1 MKITKL
7 SRRQT
12 QIIIITTGLLLFLI
26 TIVYSVKTDIKAVA
40 RQMDETLKY
49 VKEQC
54 YIYNRYNEA
63 SQTKGL
69 IRAIE
74 NAQQVNRNLTY
85 TKDEVTK
92 DKLKTY
98 AEEQKLTGIIILDVN
113 GKVKCEYSTD
123 NLNSRALQNEIQKK
137 TVLDVVAYPEK
148 HMLQVSF
155 LRMDH
160 RWIWLHM
167 DVLTKK
173 GIIITFIHTT
183 AEYARNYNLT
193 IQSLFSGYDTYSSGM
208 IVVTDGKNVVASN
221 DENLIGLSSEGIN
234 IIQQVKQK
242 PANKLVRVS
251 DRKCRYIGRMTK
263 GRDYYVYMFIDEQM
277 AFASVFK
284 NLLVVLLLYIFVVA
298 SVFAFRRRSNAQLL
312 KIQMM
317 QEEAYKQKLLQEAQ
331 RADMANNAKTE
342 FLQRMSHDIRTP
354 INGIRGMIEVA
365 DYYKDDLKKQ
375 DECRRKI
382 WDASGYLLELI
393 NEVLDMSKL
402 ESEEIVLENKDF
414 DINRLLH
421 EIREVIEKQVYERG
435 ISLSEKEY
443 NLEYRYLNGSP
454 VHLKRILMNIIS
466 NAVKYNKEKGEILL
480 SYYETQADDR
490 HILFEFHCKD
500 TGVGMSKEFQNH
512 IFEPF
517 TQETGGA
524 RSVYGGTGLGM
535 PITKKLVEK
544 MGGTI
549 KFKSEKNVGTT
560 FMVQLPFLIS
570 ADMKQSERQEDDVSI
585 EGMRIL
591 LAEDNELNMEIAE
604 FLLTN
609 AGAENYKGLQTVKE
623 AVEAFEKSGV
633 GEINVILMDIMMP
646 VMDGLEATREIRTM
660 NRSDASA
667 VVIIAM
673 TANAFA
679 EDKSKAL
686 KAGMDEYLTKPLESE
701 KLIHALSRYKY
712 N

>member
-1 MKITKL
+1 MDIWRWIKLKITKL
-7 SRRQT
+7 SRRQI

-69 IRAIE
+69 MRAIE

-85 TKDEVTK
+85 TK

-137 TVLDVVAYPEK
+137 TVLDVVAYPRKTYAASIVLEDGS
-148 HMLQVSF
+148 QVDLAAYGRS
-155 LRMDH
+155 DE
-160 RWIWLHM
+160 
-167 DVLTKK
+167 K
-173 GIIITFIHTT
+173 GIIITFYHTS

-193 IQSLFSGYDTYSSGM
+193 IQSLLSGYDTYSSGM

-234 IIQQVKQK
+234 IIQQEKQK
-242 PANKLVRVS
+242 PVNKLVRVS

-284 NLLVVLLLYIFVVA
+284 NLLVVLLLYIFVAA

-365 DYYKDDLKKQ
+365 DYYKDD
-375 DECRRKI
+375 
-382 WDASGYLLELI
+382 
-393 NEVLDMSKL
+393 
-402 ESEEIVLENKDF
+402 
-414 DINRLLH
+414 
-421 EIREVIEKQVYERG
+421 
-435 ISLSEKEY
+435 
-443 NLEYRYLNGSP
+443 
-454 VHLKRILMNIIS
+454 
-466 NAVKYNKEKGEILL
+466 
-480 SYYETQADDR
+480 
-490 HILFEFHCKD
+490 
-500 TGVGMSKEFQNH
+500 
-512 IFEPF
+512 
-517 TQETGGA
+517 
-524 RSVYGGTGLGM
+524 
-535 PITKKLVEK
+535 
-544 MGGTI
+544 
-549 KFKSEKNVGTT
+549 
-560 FMVQLPFLIS
+560 
-570 ADMKQSERQEDDVSI
+570 
-585 EGMRIL
+585 
-591 LAEDNELNMEIAE
+591 
-604 FLLTN
+604 
-609 AGAENYKGLQTVKE
+609 
-623 AVEAFEKSGV
+623 
-633 GEINVILMDIMMP
+633 
-646 VMDGLEATREIRTM
+646 
-660 NRSDASA
+660 
-667 VVIIAM
+667 
-673 TANAFA
+673 
-679 EDKSKAL
+679 
-686 KAGMDEYLTKPLESE
+686 
-701 KLIHALSRYKY
+701 
-712 N
+712 

>member
-12 QIIIITTGLLLFLI
+12 QIIVITAGLILFLI

-69 IRAIE
+69 MRAIE

-85 TKDEVTK
+85 IKDEVTE

-98 AEEQKLTGIIILDVN
+98 AEEQRLTGIIILDAN

-123 NLNSRALQNEIQKK
+123 DLNSWALQDEIQKK
-137 TVLDVVAYPEK
+137 TVLDVAAHPRKTYAASIVLEDGSQVDLAAYGRSDE
-148 HMLQVSF
+148 
-155 LRMDH
+155 
-160 RWIWLHM
+160 
-167 DVLTKK
+167 K
-173 GIIITFIHTT
+173 GIIITFYHTS

-193 IQSLFSGYDTYSSGM
+193 VQSLLSGYDTYSSGM
-208 IVVTDGKNVVASN
+208 IVVTNGKNVVASN
-221 DENLIGLSSEGIN
+221 DEDLIGQSSGDIN

-251 DRKCRYIGRMTK
+251 DKKCRYIGRMTK

-284 NLLVVLLLYIFVVA
+284 NLLVVLLLYIFVAA
-298 SVFAFRRRSNAQLL
+298 SVFAFRRRSKAQLL

-342 FLQRMSHDIRTP
+342 FQQR
-354 INGIRGMIEVA
+354 
-365 DYYKDDLKKQ
+365 
-375 DECRRKI
+375 
-382 WDASGYLLELI
+382 
-393 NEVLDMSKL
+393 
-402 ESEEIVLENKDF
+402 
-414 DINRLLH
+414 
-421 EIREVIEKQVYERG
+421 
-435 ISLSEKEY
+435 
-443 NLEYRYLNGSP
+443 
-454 VHLKRILMNIIS
+454 
-466 NAVKYNKEKGEILL
+466 
-480 SYYETQADDR
+480 
-490 HILFEFHCKD
+490 
-500 TGVGMSKEFQNH
+500 MSKEFQNH

-535 PITKKLVEK
+535 PITKKLIEK

-549 KFKSEKNVGTT
+549 KFESEKNVGTT

-570 ADMKQSERQEDDVSI
+570 ADMKQAESQEDDVSI

-609 AGAENYKGLQTVKE
+609 AGAEIIRASNGKE
-623 AVEAFEKSGV
+623 AVEAFAKSGV

-673 TANAFA
+673 TANAFT
-679 EDKSKAL
+679 EDKTKAL
-686 KAGMDEYLTKPLESE
+686 KSGMDDYLTKPLESE
-701 KLIHALSRYKY
+701 KLIRALSRYKH

>member
-12 QIIIITTGLLLFLI
+12 QIIIITIGLLLFLI

-69 IRAIE
+69 MRAIE

-137 TVLDVVAYPEK
+137 TVLDVVAYPRKTYAASIVLEDGS
-148 HMLQVSF
+148 QVDLAAYGRS
-155 LRMDH
+155 DE
-160 RWIWLHM
+160 
-167 DVLTKK
+167 K
-173 GIIITFIHTT
+173 GIIITFYHTT

-414 DINRLLH
+414 DINKLLH

-443 NLEYRYLNGSP
+443 NLKYRYLNGSP

-535 PITKKLVEK
+535 PITKKLIEK

-549 KFKSEKNVGTT
+549 KFESEKNVGTT

-570 ADMKQSERQEDDVSI
+570 ADMKQAESQEDDVSI
-585 EGMRIL
+585 EGMKIL

-604 FLLTN
+604 FYLTD
-609 AGAENYKGLQTVKE
+609 AGIIVEKAWNGKE
-623 AVEAFEKSGV
+623 AVEKYEGTPKGYYSA
-633 GEINVILMDIMMP
+633 ILMDIMMP
-646 VMDGLEATREIRTM
+646 VMNGIEAARNIRRKEKNGGKEIP
-660 NRSDASA
+660 
-667 VVIIAM
+667 IIAM
-673 TANAFA
+673 TAQS
-679 EDKSKAL
+679 ERESKESCSL
-686 KAGMDEYLTKPLESE
+686 AGMNAYISKPVDPEN
-701 KLIHALSRYKY
+701 LIRILRMYQKR
-712 N
+712 

>member
-12 QIIIITTGLLLFLI
+12 QIIVITAGLILFLI

-137 TVLDVVAYPEK
+137 TVLDVVAYPRKTYAASIVLEDGS
-148 HMLQVSF
+148 QVDLAAYGRS
-155 LRMDH
+155 DE
-160 RWIWLHM
+160 
-167 DVLTKK
+167 K
-173 GIIITFIHTT
+173 GIIITFYHTT

-251 DRKCRYIGRMTK
+251 DKKCRYIGRMTK

-284 NLLVVLLLYIFVVA
+284 NLLVVLLLYIFVAA

-454 VHLKRILMNIIS
+454 VHLKRILI
-466 NAVKYNKEKGEILL
+466 

-609 AGAENYKGLQTVKE
+609 AGAEIIKASNGKE
-623 AVEAFEKSGV
+623 AVEAFAKSGV

-673 TANAFA
+673 TANAFT
-679 EDKSKAL
+679 EDKTKAL
-686 KAGMDEYLTKPLESE
+686 KSGMDDYLTKPLESE
-701 KLIHALSRYKY
+701 KLIRALSRYKH

>member
-12 QIIIITTGLLLFLI
+12 QIIIITIGLLLFLI

-137 TVLDVVAYPEK
+137 TVLDVVAYPRKTYAASIVLEDGS
-148 HMLQVSF
+148 QVDLAAYGRS
-155 LRMDH
+155 DE
-160 RWIWLHM
+160 
-167 DVLTKK
+167 K
-173 GIIITFIHTT
+173 GIIITFYHTT

-480 SYYETQADDR
+480 SYYETQ
-490 HILFEFHCKD
+490 
-500 TGVGMSKEFQNH
+500 V
-512 IFEPF
+512 
-517 TQETGGA
+517 
-524 RSVYGGTGLGM
+524 
-535 PITKKLVEK
+535 
-544 MGGTI
+544 
-549 KFKSEKNVGTT
+549 
-560 FMVQLPFLIS
+560 
-570 ADMKQSERQEDDVSI
+570 DDVSI

-609 AGAENYKGLQTVKE
+609 AGAEIIRASNGKE
-623 AVEAFEKSGV
+623 AVEAFAKSGV
-633 GEINVILMDIMMP
+633 GAINVILMDIMMP
-646 VMDGLEATREIRTM
+646 VMDGLEATREIRIM

-673 TANAFA
+673 TANAFT
-679 EDKSKAL
+679 EDKTKAL
-686 KAGMDEYLTKPLESE
+686 KSGMDDYLTKPLESE
-701 KLIHALSRYKY
+701 KLIRALSRYKH

>member
-1 MKITKL
+1 
-7 SRRQT
+7 
-12 QIIIITTGLLLFLI
+12 
-26 TIVYSVKTDIKAVA
+26 
-40 RQMDETLKY
+40 
-49 VKEQC
+49 
-54 YIYNRYNEA
+54 
-63 SQTKGL
+63 
-69 IRAIE
+69 
-74 NAQQVNRNLTY
+74 
-85 TKDEVTK
+85 
-92 DKLKTY
+92 
-98 AEEQKLTGIIILDVN
+98 
-113 GKVKCEYSTD
+113 
-123 NLNSRALQNEIQKK
+123 
-137 TVLDVVAYPEK
+137 
-148 HMLQVSF
+148 
-155 LRMDH
+155 
-160 RWIWLHM
+160 
-167 DVLTKK
+167 
-173 GIIITFIHTT
+173 
-183 AEYARNYNLT
+183 
-193 IQSLFSGYDTYSSGM
+193 
-208 IVVTDGKNVVASN
+208 
-221 DENLIGLSSEGIN
+221 
-234 IIQQVKQK
+234 
-242 PANKLVRVS
+242 
-251 DRKCRYIGRMTK
+251 MTK
-263 GRDYYVYMFIDEQM
+263 GRDYYIYMFIDEQM

-284 NLLVVLLLYIFVVA
+284 NLLVVLLLYIFVAA

-317 QEEAYKQKLLQEAQ
+317 QEEACKQKLLQEAQ

-443 NLEYRYLNGSP
+443 NLKYRYLNGSP

-466 NAVKYNKEKGEILL
+466 NAVKYNKEKEILL
-480 SYYETQADDR
+480 SYYETQ
-490 HILFEFHCKD
+490 
-500 TGVGMSKEFQNH
+500 V
-512 IFEPF
+512 
-517 TQETGGA
+517 
-524 RSVYGGTGLGM
+524 
-535 PITKKLVEK
+535 
-544 MGGTI
+544 
-549 KFKSEKNVGTT
+549 
-560 FMVQLPFLIS
+560 
-570 ADMKQSERQEDDVSI
+570 DDVLI

-609 AGAENYKGLQTVKE
+609 AGAEIIRASNGKE
-623 AVEAFEKSGV
+623 AVEAFAKSGV

-646 VMDGLEATREIRTM
+646 VMDGLEATREIRIM

-673 TANAFA
+673 TANAFT
-679 EDKSKAL
+679 EDKTKAL
-686 KAGMDEYLTKPLESE
+686 KSGMDDYLTKPLESE
-701 KLIHALSRYKY
+701 KLIRALSRYKH